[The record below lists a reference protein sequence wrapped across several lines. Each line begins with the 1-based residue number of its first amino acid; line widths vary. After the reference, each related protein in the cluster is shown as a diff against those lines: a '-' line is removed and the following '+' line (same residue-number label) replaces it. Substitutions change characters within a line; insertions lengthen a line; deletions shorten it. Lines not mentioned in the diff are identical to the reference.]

1 MARPTTE
8 PIGLQLGRTAK
19 LVNRAFDEALGQA
32 GGSLP
37 VWLVLLSLKAQPQG
51 MQRNL
56 ASAVGIEGPTLTH
69 HLNRMEEGGLVVR
82 TRDPENRRVQRVEL
96 TEAGEALFH
105 SLRRAVMAFDRRL
118 RAGLSASE
126 LATLSGLLERLQH
139 NVESPADKVTT

>member
-69 HLNRMEEGGLVVR
+69 HLNRMEEGGWVVR

-96 TEAGEALFH
+96 TEAGDALFH
-105 SLRRAVMAFDRRL
+105 NLRQAVMAFDRRL